1 MKKFE
6 KYGCVKYASNSA
18 KEAEL
23 LNMGFEEV
31 GTKKPKKP
39 VASKNN
45 KKIEEQPPIDN
56 EQMIEGESDGSD
68 PKDSE

>member
-6 KYGCVKYASNSA
+6 KYGCVKYASNST

-39 VASKNN
+39 SVPKNS
-45 KKIEEQPPIDN
+45 KKIYEQPMIED
-56 EQMIEGESDGSD
+56 EQTIEGESDGSD
-68 PKDSE
+68 SKDSE